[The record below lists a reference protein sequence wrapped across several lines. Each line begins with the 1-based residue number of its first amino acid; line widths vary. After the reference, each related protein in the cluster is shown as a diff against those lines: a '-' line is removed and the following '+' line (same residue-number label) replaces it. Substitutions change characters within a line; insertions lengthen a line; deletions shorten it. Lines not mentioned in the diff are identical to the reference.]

1 MNKYLIA
8 ILCLVLASSGASA
21 TDNQQGQK
29 CFMRGTFVLLEFSF
43 GPVLNDRIA
52 GVHANSSYGTDV
64 SVGYRLSHKFAVA
77 LGTGAH
83 AYSNKTWT
91 CGDTVPRKV
100 ENTCVP
106 IYLRLR
112 SDLMEREVSPYF
124 QVDLG
129 YSFMDI
135 YSRDDM
141 GRIKYAPGRFTNGR
155 FEYITLD
162 DSYIQYGND
171 GLFVRVDFGVSLLV
185 TGKLRMNLGLSAG
198 VHQSFLGSAFVTS
211 SGEIMRFGRVDSL
224 LSDSGSVA
232 VRTIGKSDFID
243 SLESSFKVRLGFS
256 F

>member
-1 MNKYLIA
+1 MPLPRA
-8 ILCLVLASSGASA
+8 ASA
-21 TDNQQGQK
+21 PPIKDASGIRPI
-29 CFMRGTFVLLEFSF
+29 FR
-43 GPVLNDRIA
+43 
-52 GVHANSSYGTDV
+52 
-64 SVGYRLSHKFAVA
+64 SVPFEL
-77 LGTGAH
+77 
-83 AYSNKTWT
+83 
-91 CGDTVPRKV
+91 
-100 ENTCVP
+100 
-106 IYLRLR
+106 
-112 SDLMEREVSPYF
+112 LMEREVSPYF

-198 VHQSFLGSAFVTS
+198 VHQSFLGSAFMTS